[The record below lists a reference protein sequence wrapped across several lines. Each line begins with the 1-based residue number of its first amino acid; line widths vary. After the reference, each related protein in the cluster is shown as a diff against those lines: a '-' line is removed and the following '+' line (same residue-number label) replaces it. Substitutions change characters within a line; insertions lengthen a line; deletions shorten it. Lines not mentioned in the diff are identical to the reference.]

1 MTLSEELTWRGLV
14 NQTTF
19 KDIKDLDKEKRVFY
33 FGVDANSAPSATVGN
48 LAAMMMVKRFIKHG
62 NTPILLVGGAT
73 GRIGDPKDDEERPEV
88 TDDVVESNKKGIVSQ
103 YKDVFDGLD
112 FLVVDNND
120 WFKSINYINFL
131 KEVGKRI
138 SMSQLLDRDF
148 VKSRVGDGKSGLSY
162 AEFSYSLI
170 QGYDFLHLFRNH
182 NTTLQICGSDQWG
195 NSIQGVD
202 LIRKCEGEIAH
213 VWSCPLI
220 INKSTGKKFGKSEEG
235 AIWLSSDLTSV
246 FKFYQF
252 WLNMDDEGVRSK
264 ENIGAL
270 FRTADGAGVSE
281 VVLCGISPCPINRF
295 GNVDGKITKSALGAE
310 QSVAWRY
317 EESCAKAVEG
327 RGTAA
332 PPVKP
337 ITVASADR
345 RRRSQQLAR
354 CPSAGRYGAGPAFWA
369 GACSRS
375 SRTGTDAACKS
386 SPCRSRHPCCTRPRS
401 RCRRWPG
408 A

>member
-88 TDDVVESNKKGIVSQ
+88 TDDVVESNKKGIVGQ

-252 WLNMDDEGVRSK
+252 WLNMDDEGVGDYLKIYTEIMPDEFDKLMADFKNDPAKRLAQKFLAYEVTKIVHGEEAANRAKKMTEVLFDDRNVAELSDTEFK
-264 ENIGAL
+264 ELAEELPNSNNEDLLEFLVETKLAE
-270 FRTADGAGVSE
+270 S
-281 VVLCGISPCPINRF
+281 
-295 GNVDGKITKSALGAE
+295 KSAARRLVE
-310 QSVAWRY
+310 QGSIQING
-317 EESCAKAVEG
+317 AKADLNTKFSTESL
-327 RGTAA
+327 
-332 PPVKP
+332 VKKGKNSFA
-337 ITVASADR
+337 VK
-345 RRRSQQLAR
+345 L
-354 CPSAGRYGAGPAFWA
+354 
-369 GACSRS
+369 
-375 SRTGTDAACKS
+375 
-386 SPCRSRHPCCTRPRS
+386 
-401 RCRRWPG
+401 
-408 A
+408 

>member
-88 TDDVVESNKKGIVSQ
+88 TDDIVESNKKGIVGQ

-202 LIRKCEGEIAH
+202 LIRKCEAEIAH

-252 WLNMDDEGVRSK
+252 WLNMDDGGVGDYLKIYTEIMPDEFDKLMADFKKDPAKRIAQKFLAYEVTKIVHGEEAANRAKKMTEVLFDGRNVAELNDTEFKELAEELPNSK
-264 ENIGAL
+264 NDDLLEFLVETKLAE
-270 FRTADGAGVSE
+270 S
-281 VVLCGISPCPINRF
+281 
-295 GNVDGKITKSALGAE
+295 KSAARRLVE
-310 QSVAWRY
+310 QGSIQING
-317 EESCAKAVEG
+317 AKADLNTKFSTESL
-327 RGTAA
+327 
-332 PPVKP
+332 VKKGKNSFA
-337 ITVASADR
+337 VK
-345 RRRSQQLAR
+345 L
-354 CPSAGRYGAGPAFWA
+354 
-369 GACSRS
+369 
-375 SRTGTDAACKS
+375 
-386 SPCRSRHPCCTRPRS
+386 
-401 RCRRWPG
+401 
-408 A
+408 